1 MVKEKAETNALSSV
15 LDCAVTRRKFLF
27 MGAATVGTITIAS
40 LLPGVL
46 FQAEVAAYDGT
57 KVGNLS
63 DLRLGEPLNFRYP
76 WDHANCESNLIKLG
90 TPAGKGIGPDQD
102 VVAFN
107 TLCTHMGISLQNTY
121 KPEHQAM
128 GPCPA
133 HLTTYDLTRHG
144 MVISGHATQGLP
156 QVLLEL
162 RGDEIWAVGM
172 MSLIYGFSDNEA
184 NPAT

>member
-1 MVKEKAETNALSSV
+1 MVKEKEGSSALSSV

-27 MGAATVGTITIAS
+27 MGAVTVGTITIAS

-57 KVGNLS
+57 KVGDLS
-63 DLRLGEPLNFRYP
+63 SLRPGEPLNFRYP

-90 TPAGKGIGPDQD
+90 APAGKAIGPDLD

-107 TLCTHMGISLQNTY
+107 TLCTHMGISLKGTY
-121 KPEHQAM
+121 KHEYRAM

-133 HLTTYDLTRHG
+133 HLATYDLTRHG
-144 MVISGHATQGLP
+144 MVIAGHATQGLP

-172 MSLIYGFSDNEA
+172 MALIYGFSDNEV
-184 NPAT
+184 NPTT